1 MASVDPVE
9 EPNLLPEMLDPSRFW
24 RGIDAGL
31 ADKWSIGSEPSLF
44 PLPGDQLRLADP
56 VLLHVMRRARLW
68 VHCEASHS
76 EAQRQLHKPRRMEFD
91 QSTDSES
98 SSNPKVLTEVHR
110 PRRLP
115 QA

>member
-1 MASVDPVE
+1 MVSADPLE
-9 EPNLLPEMLDPSRFW
+9 EPSLPLEMLNPLRFW
-24 RGIDAGL
+24 REINADL

-76 EAQRQLHKPRRMEFD
+76 EA
-91 QSTDSES
+91 
-98 SSNPKVLTEVHR
+98 
-110 PRRLP
+110 
-115 QA
+115 